1 MSTLETIF
9 ATANASKANLEK
21 VESQLF
27 TVYKTPNPAFNFTA
41 PDGKIIPV
49 KESEQ
54 EFRVFTCGGVN
65 LSTMKGQF
73 EAMQPKEL
81 FDNIISTVHE
91 FGADLDL
98 STLKFRTFSD
108 SKKIEFS
115 IALKP
120 FTFINNKKVLD
131 ETNLYVTFSTSYD
144 GSKSNKIALY
154 TQRVVCT
161 NGMVANKLQGT
172 LTGRNIMSGKAK
184 ILSYA
189 KELAEIING
198 AEEFKQKLEALDKIK
213 LNKAQV
219 EQFKKDLFTFNTAEL
234 LKKED
239 EAKALDLK
247 LGADEKKNLTKAKQ
261 KNGKSK
267 GILEGFELARFNTHI
282 EFKYATKELLNAYKK
297 SPEFTKDFEKFKA
310 KNFVAMTAF
319 EVLQTV
325 TYYTNHLAKIK
336 SDANESIR
344 FGTGF
349 DLNTKAQE
357 ILFELV

>member
-1 MSTLETIF
+1 MSTIDTIF

-27 TVYKTPNPAFNFTA
+27 TVYKTPNPAFDFTT
-41 PDGKIIPV
+41 PEGKIIPV
-49 KESEQ
+49 QESKQ
-54 EFRVFTCGGVN
+54 EFRVFTCDGIN

-81 FDNIISTVHE
+81 YDNIISTVHE

-98 STLKFRTFSD
+98 STLQFRRFSD

-144 GSKSNKIALY
+144 GSKSSTIALY

-172 LTGRNIMSGKAK
+172 LKGRNIMSGKAK

-189 KELAEIING
+189 SELAEIING
-198 AEEFKQKLEALDKIK
+198 ATEFKEKMEALDKIK
-213 LNKAQV
+213 LNKAQI
-219 EQFKKDLFTFNTAEL
+219 EKFKLEL
-234 LKKED
+234 LGFNKESLLANEKD
-239 EAKALDLK
+239 AKS
-247 LGADEKKNLTKAKQ
+247 
-261 KNGKSK
+261 NGKSF
-267 GILEGFELARFNTHI
+267 GILDSIELGMFKTEN
-282 EFKYATKELLNAYKK
+282 EFKELPKDYFS
-297 SPEFTKDFEKFKA
+297 SPQFDIDFKAFKA
-310 KNFVAMTAF
+310 KEYIEMTAF
-319 EVLQTV
+319 EVLQSV
-325 TYYTNHLAKIK
+325 TNYTNHIAKIK
-336 SDANESIR
+336 SDKDENIR

-349 DLNTKAQE
+349 KLNSKAQE
-357 ILFELV
+357 LLFELVEA